1 MVIPELSKEFSIPEG
16 IEVKF
21 ENQVLTVSGTRGT
34 LSRKLVIRDLQPEIE
49 DDKVTISIRFPS
61 TRKIAIFGMQASL
74 IENMIVGIQ
83 RGFKSRLKVISSHF
97 PITTEV
103 REGEVLI
110 NNFLGER
117 YPRRAKIH
125 EGVEVGVDGEFVTV
139 TGSDRDGVAQTAANI
154 EQATAV
160 RNRDRRVFQD
170 GIYLI
175 EKTAPVEE

>member
-1 MVIPELSKEFSIPEG
+1 MVLPELKREFNIPEG
-16 IEVKF
+16 VEVEF
-21 ENQVLTVSGTRGT
+21 ENRILTVSGTKGT
-34 LSRKLVIRDLQPEIE
+34 LSKKLIITDLQPEIE
-49 DDKVTISIRFPS
+49 GDKVTILIRFPS
-61 TRKIAIFGMQASL
+61 TRKTAIFGMQASL
-74 IENMIVGIQ
+74 IQNMIVGVQ

-117 YPRRAKIH
+117 YPRKAKVH
-125 EGVEVGVDGEFVTV
+125 NGVEVGVEGEFLTV

-154 EQATAV
+154 EQATLV

>member
-1 MVIPELSKEFSIPEG
+1 MVLPELSREFDIPEG
-16 IEVKF
+16 VEVGF
-21 ENQVLTVSGTRGT
+21 EDQTLTVSGTRGT
-34 LSRKLVIRDLQPEIE
+34 LSRKIVIRNLQLEIE
-49 DDKVTISIRFPS
+49 DDKLKITMRFPS
-61 TRKIAIFGMQASL
+61 TRMIAIFGMQAS
-74 IENMIVGIQ
+74 IIDNMIIGVQ

-103 REGEVLI
+103 REDEVLI

-117 YPRRAKIH
+117 YPRKAKVH
-125 EGVEVGVDGEFVTV
+125 QGVEVGVEGEFLTV

-154 EQATAV
+154 EQATVV
-160 RNRDRRVFQD
+160 RNRDRRIFQD